1 MSDGTYKLGR
11 MIISI
16 DTTGLLP
23 YVTGKY
29 PANATPNETELYHA
43 AMKEIEAELF
53 KSVNNAILY
62 GDGKSAIG
70 IQI

>member
-29 PANATPNETELYHA
+29 PANATPNETELYYA
-43 AMKEIEAELF
+43 AMKEIEAER
-53 KSVNNAILY
+53 
-62 GDGKSAIG
+62 
-70 IQI
+70 Q